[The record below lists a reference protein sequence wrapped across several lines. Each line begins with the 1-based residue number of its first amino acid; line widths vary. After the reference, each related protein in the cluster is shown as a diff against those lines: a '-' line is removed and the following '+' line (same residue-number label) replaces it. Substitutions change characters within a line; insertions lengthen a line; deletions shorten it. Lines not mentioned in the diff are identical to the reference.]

1 VQFYQNP
8 ENEKEFIIKLENEQ
22 FKVPYITQKGN
33 PVVLSKEGVPVKT
46 LIKPEQD
53 FSQAAE
59 GVGSMDSFIKSP
71 IPGTVVKLYCKPGQ
85 VVKKD
90 EPLISIESMKLE
102 HLIVAQRDVTVK
114 EVRANEKAF
123 VEMGAKLIIFE
134 EEQAAE

>member
-1 VQFYQNP
+1 
-8 ENEKEFIIKLENEQ
+8 
-22 FKVPYITQKGN
+22 
-33 PVVLSKEGVPVKT
+33 
-46 LIKPEQD
+46 
-53 FSQAAE
+53 
-59 GVGSMDSFIKSP
+59 MDSFIKSP